1 VRTDAGELRTGEQT
15 TAPAVGERVRVDGQ
29 QLHAISP

>member
-1 VRTDAGELRTGEQT
+1 VEQS